1 MGMFEIGLALIAVIS
16 PLIGH
21 KRLSE
26 TVVWEYTLNENIES
40 VIAINDFFISLASF
54 RQHLNIRQ

>member
-1 MGMFEIGLALIAVIS
+1 
-16 PLIGH
+16 
-21 KRLSE
+21 
-26 TVVWEYTLNENIES
+26 VVWEYTLNENIES